1 VEFLN
6 VASLSFDEE
15 NNPQIEV
22 VENTEHILAADTVIF
37 AIGQLPEIPLGFGLD
52 TGTSKLVVVDSY
64 SFSTSREGVF
74 AAGDAVT
81 GTSSVIKAIASG
93 RKAAIAIDRFLEG
106 NGIIEEKLVASTEPE
121 QVIGLVEGFAFMNRC
136 EESRIPVEER
146 LKSFCPVVQD
156 IDEKAAAYE
165 AKRCLQCDLR
175 MKITPV
181 KFWGDY

>member
-1 VEFLN
+1 MDSFLQC
-6 VASLSFDEE
+6 A
-15 NNPQIEV
+15 
-22 VENTEHILAADTVIF
+22 
-37 AIGQLPEIPLGFGLD
+37 
-52 TGTSKLVVVDSY
+52 
-64 SFSTSREGVF
+64 SREGVF

-121 QVIGLVEGFAFMNRC
+121 KVIGFEAGFAFMNRC
-136 EESRIPVEER
+136 QESCIPIEER
-146 LKSFCPVVQD
+146 LKGFCQVVQNM
-156 IDEKAAAYE
+156 DEKAAAYE